1 MLLGQPHDETGIWF
15 GTLATG
21 LASGVLTPPQTF
33 LSLFTFFEAFIF
45 LYRLLKRPDQDAQT
59 AQQYARKLAFER
71 ALRTYRGVPDLRR
84 AGVCYS
90 KDALYLRGLW
100 KIEQAL
106 AQDKTVLDRLAVGVV
121 ALEQLPDLKELGI
134 VTVPQ
139 PLRDLAQDP
148 DLEAYIL
155 SFEEPPTHTIQ
166 QGEDV

>member
-1 MLLGQPHDETGIWF
+1 MSIF
-15 GTLATG
+15 N
-21 LASGVLTPPQTF
+21 
-33 LSLFTFFEAFIF
+33 FFEAFIF

-71 ALRTYRGVPDLRR
+71 ALRSYRGVPDLTK

-106 AQDKTVLDRLAVGVV
+106 IQDESILDRLNVGVV

-134 VTVPQ
+134 VTAAQ
-139 PLRDLAQDP
+139 PLRKLAQDP

-155 SFEEPPTHTIQ
+155 SFEETKTHPIQ
-166 QGEDV
+166 QEEDV